1 MPDADD
7 VAQYQQEQMQEM
19 VGLGRRTQPM
29 DRLVST
35 GKCFNCEEPLG
46 KLLVFCDSDCESDWQ
61 KRRAARRRKSW

>member
-1 MPDADD
+1 MPDAAD

-19 VGLGRRTQPM
+19 VGLGRRAQPM

-35 GKCFNCEEPLG
+35 GKCFNCDEPLG

-61 KRRAARRRKSW
+61 KRRAARRRKW